1 MGKYII
7 ASTNFWV
14 GLLAAMF
21 IVQIVDRFDLIDK
34 AKPLFG
40 NEVTESIEDLSTDEM
55 VDASDDPIV
64 VELGFGKGRK
74 NAVRAEM
81 DAYVKRFAPT
91 AVREQAKFGIPASI
105 SLAQGILESAS
116 GTSDVCKNSKN
127 HFGIKCFNKK
137 HKKWGKGHKGKCW
150 NAHDDHAT
158 DHFVIFKT
166 DWDSWRRHSTFL
178 SEYDRYKFLFKSSD
192 YRVWAHGLQKAGYAT
207 SKTYAKKLIKLIET
221 LNLQRFDAAN

>member
-1 MGKYII
+1 MGKLII
-7 ASTNFWV
+7 THPAFWV
-14 GLLAAMF
+14 GILTMAVITLASEKFNF
-21 IVQIVDRFDLIDK
+21 IDPS
-34 AKPLFG
+34 KPLFG
-40 NEVTESIEDLSTDEM
+40 DEVTESIEDLSTDEM

-150 NAHDDHAT
+150 NAHDDKAT
-158 DHFVIFKT
+158 DHFVIFAT

-178 SEYDRYKFLFKSSD
+178 SEYDRYRPLFKTTD
-192 YRVWAHGLQKAGYAT
+192 YKKWAWGLQKAGYAT
-207 SKTYAKKLIKLIET
+207 SKTYAVKLIKLIET
-221 LNLQRFDAAN
+221 LNLQRFDVAN

>member
-150 NAHDDHAT
+150 NAHDDHVT

-178 SEYDRYKFLFKSSD
+178 SEYDRYRPLFKTTD
-192 YRVWAHGLQKAGYAT
+192 YKKWAWGLQKAGYAT
-207 SKTYAKKLIKLIET
+207 SKTYAAKLIKLIET
-221 LNLQRFDAAN
+221 LNLQRFDVAN